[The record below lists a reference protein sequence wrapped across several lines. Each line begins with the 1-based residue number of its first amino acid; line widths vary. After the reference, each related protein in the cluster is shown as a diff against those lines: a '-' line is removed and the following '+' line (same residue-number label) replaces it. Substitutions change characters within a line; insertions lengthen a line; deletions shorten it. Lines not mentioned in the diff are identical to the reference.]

1 MKPIIELFYQMI
13 NSELEKEVFRACS
26 KVGVKVDRERLIQAV
41 EDARA
46 FYEEG
51 YADGKRDSEPKKPF
65 VDANNF
71 YKCPC
76 CHTVLRNTYKFCYEC
91 GCALDWSDE
100 NAQTD

>member
-1 MKPIIELFYQMI
+1 MIE
-13 NSELEKEVFRACS
+13 SELEKEVFRSCA
-26 KVGVKVDRERLIQAV
+26 KVGVNVDRKRLIQAV

-46 FYEEG
+46 FYYEG

-65 VDANNF
+65 ADVGDF

-76 CHTVLRNTYKFCYEC
+76 CHTVVRNSYKFCHEC
-91 GCALDWSDE
+91 GVGLDWSEE